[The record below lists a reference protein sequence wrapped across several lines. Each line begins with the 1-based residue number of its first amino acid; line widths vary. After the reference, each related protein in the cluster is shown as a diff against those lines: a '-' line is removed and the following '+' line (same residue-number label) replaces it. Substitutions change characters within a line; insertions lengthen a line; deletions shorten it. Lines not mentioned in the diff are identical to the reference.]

1 MKKTLKLTALV
12 MAVAILVCAFAGCT
26 AKLDKLIVGKWSDEQ
41 NKVTV
46 EFKDDGT
53 FKFESSNLNILGL
66 SIGTSVSGTYKVNT
80 EADPATVTAAPEM
93 SFAGFKAGAE
103 IIFTAAYD
111 KDSKVLKL
119 TNDKLGTLN
128 LTKVEE

>member
-66 SIGTSVSGTYKVNT
+66 SIGTSVSGTYKVNA
-80 EADPATVTAAPEM
+80 EADPATVTAAPEKA
-93 SFAGFKAGAE
+93 FAGFKVGAE

>member
-12 MAVAILVCAFAGCT
+12 MAVAILVCAFAGYT

-66 SIGTSVSGTYKVNT
+66 SIGTSVSGTYKVNA
-80 EADPATVTAAPEM
+80 EADPATVTAAPEKA
-93 SFAGFKAGAE
+93 FAGFKVGAE
-103 IIFTAAYD
+103 ITFTAVYD

>member
-12 MAVAILVCAFAGCT
+12 MAVAILVCAVAGCT

-66 SIGTSVSGTYKVNT
+66 SIGTSISGTYKVNT
-80 EADPATVTAAPEM
+80 ESDPATVTVAPEKA
-93 SFAGFKAGAE
+93 FAGFKVGAE
-103 IIFTAAYD
+103 ITFTAAYD

>member
-1 MKKTLKLTALV
+1 M
-12 MAVAILVCAFAGCT
+12 
-26 AKLDKLIVGKWSDEQ
+26 
-41 NKVTV
+41 TV

-80 EADPATVTAAPEM
+80 EPDPATVTVAPEKA
-93 SFAGFKAGAE
+93 FAGFKVGAE
-103 IIFTAAYD
+103 ITFTAAYD

>member
-53 FKFESSNLNILGL
+53 FVANGTTYHYEVDASNANKAKSTDNVFTFEIKSSGL
-66 SIGTSVSGTYKVNT
+66 YV
-80 EADPATVTAAPEM
+80 ER
-93 SFAGFKAGAE
+93 
-103 IIFTAAYD
+103 YD
-111 KDSKVLKL
+111 DDMGELY
-119 TNDKLGTLN
+119 TGTL
-128 LTKVEE
+128 TKA

>member
-1 MKKTLKLTALV
+1 M
-12 MAVAILVCAFAGCT
+12 
-26 AKLDKLIVGKWSDEQ
+26 
-41 NKVTV
+41 TV

-103 IIFTAAYD
+103 ITFTAAYD

>member
-26 AKLDKLIVGKWSDEQ
+26 VKLDKLIVGKWSDEQ

-66 SIGTSVSGTYKVNT
+66 SIGTSVSGTYKVNA
-80 EADPATVTAAPEM
+80 EADPATVTAAPEKA
-93 SFAGFKAGAE
+93 FAGFKVGAE
-103 IIFTAAYD
+103 ITFTAVYD

>member
-12 MAVAILVCAFAGCT
+12 MAVAILVCALAGCT

-80 EADPATVTAAPEM
+80 EADPATVTVAPEKA
-93 SFAGFKAGAE
+93 FAGFKVGAE
-103 IIFTAAYD
+103 ITFTAAYD